1 MFAGGLTNRVH
12 PEAADL
18 FQEVS
23 ESRTRPGEA
32 ARGGSSSDGGIC
44 ESSGC
49 PAAQKR
55 HPQPVLREES
65 EETERGG
72 LDEQRS

>member
-1 MFAGGLTNRVH
+1 MFTQRPQTPSRRCRS
-12 PEAADL
+12 PE
-18 FQEVS
+18 
-23 ESRTRPGEA
+23 PGEA
-32 ARGGSSSDGGIC
+32 VRGSSSSDGGCC

-49 PAAQKR
+49 PAAPVSRVVQELKR